1 MDLARRMKNTK
12 SFIRLVFILG
22 IFIIITGCG
31 NYSKNLYKGAVVE
44 TAVVEGLT
52 YSILIKDH
60 VLYSQN
66 EKNTDKILDY
76 EIIDMKVYDIDND
89 GNDELIVIDSANE
102 NIILFEIEQIDSE
115 FAIEEIY
122 RKNFSD
128 IDPWMVEAGDV
139 DADGIVE
146 IFIGV
151 NKRTEFYEDIRNR
164 PFYYSWNCEKLQKK
178 WTGSYFSEKELIDVR
193 FADLFESGRDET
205 IVLERNKEG
214 KYVVSIYSWLGFGFI
229 KIVSSG
235 EYESIDEL
243 IISEKADGASYVEIE
258 YMDGDNKSR
267 EEVKFVE

>member
-102 NIILFEIEQIDSE
+102 NLILLEIAVTNSRLSV
-115 FAIEEIY
+115 EEIY
-122 RKNFSD
+122 RMDFSE
-128 IDPWMVEAGDV
+128 INPWMVEAGDV
-139 DADGIVE
+139 DGDGIVE

-151 NKRTEFYEDIRNR
+151 NKRTEFYEDVRNR
-164 PFYYSWNCEKLQKK
+164 PFFYSWNGDELQKK
-178 WTGSYFSEKELIDVR
+178 WTGSYFSEKELIDIKL
-193 FADLFESGRDET
+193 ADLFGSGRYET
-205 IVLERNKEG
+205 IALERNKEG
-214 KYVVSIYSWLGFGFI
+214 KYSVSIYSWLGFGFI
-229 KIVSSG
+229 KTVSSR
-235 EYESIDEL
+235 EYESFGGIVIFE
-243 IISEKADGASYVEIE
+243 EADGKKYVEIE
-258 YMDGDNKSR
+258 YMDGNIKKR
-267 EEVKFVE
+267 EEVNFVE